1 MDMGPSLCTVH
12 ESVLRDGNSGT
23 QTSATFHYCLCYE
36 ELADIA
42 TERIANAI
50 SQHPLRSSIPSR
62 LHLIRKVPQTVLPKF
77 FKLWK
82 ITHLV
87 FEKDTNVYA
96 HDCDAEATKLAKR
109 QALKS

>member
-1 MDMGPSLCTVH
+1 TLIMCTVH
-12 ESVLRDGNSGT
+12 ESVLRDGNSVYANVSVT
-23 QTSATFHYCLCYE
+23 LHYCLCYE

-62 LHLIRKVPQTVLPKF
+62 LHLIRKVPQTLFPKL

-87 FEKDTNVYA
+87 FEKDTDAYA
-96 HDCDAEATKLAKR
+96 RDRDAEATKLAKE
-109 QALKS
+109 AGVEV